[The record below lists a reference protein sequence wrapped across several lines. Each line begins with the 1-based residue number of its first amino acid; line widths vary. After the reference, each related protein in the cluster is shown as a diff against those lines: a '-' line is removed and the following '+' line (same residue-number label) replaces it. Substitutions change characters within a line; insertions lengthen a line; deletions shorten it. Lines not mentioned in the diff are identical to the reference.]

1 MGLLLI
7 DMEYRRDPKEHPRFS
22 NQDALPDLP
31 RFQRLTHH
39 RLLVDNRDR
48 LGYPSSNPFEFV
60 VNLHES
66 GLSGFDHVTSVELRS
81 LSFPKIDGEQFVVVE
96 VKELADRELLQS
108 TSPNLSNRA
117 MACVYFDNG
126 SMAPGA
132 LKPARG
138 RDFLEQVVT
147 FSPPK
152 RQINKLSI
160 SFKTH
165 SGAVVSSSVTGGVT
179 DVSMVLEIVTLGASQ
194 LPSSK

>member
-1 MGLLLI
+1 
-7 DMEYRRDPKEHPRFS
+7 MEYRRDPREHPRFS

-31 RFQRLTHH
+31 RYQRLTHH
-39 RLLVDNRDR
+39 RILIDNRDR
-48 LGYPSSNPFEFV
+48 VGYPASDPFEFV
-60 VNLHES
+60 VNLHEA
-66 GLSGFDHVTSVELRS
+66 GMSGFDYVTSAELRS
-81 LSFPKIDGEQFVVVE
+81 LSFPKIDGEQFVIVE

-108 TSPNLSNRA
+108 TSPGLSNRSF
-117 MACVYFDNG
+117 ACVYFDNG
-126 SMAPGA
+126 GMAPGA

-152 RQINKLSI
+152 RQLNRLSV

-165 SGAVVSSSVTGGVT
+165 SGAAVSPSVTGGVT